1 MSIKRSRILRII
13 TRMLAIG
20 LVYVL
25 IASPGI
31 AQANDKNQSLIQ
43 AVQEGRLEE
52 VTRLL
57 NSGADANAKDNGGR
71 TVLKAATQAG
81 RQKIVELLKAHGA
94 KE

>member
-1 MSIKRSRILRII
+1 MSTKRSCILGVLRG
-13 TRMLAIG
+13 MLAVG

-25 IASPGI
+25 VAFPIVAE
-31 AQANDKNQSLIQ
+31 ANDKNQSLIQ
-43 AVQEGRLEE
+43 AVQEGRLGEA
-52 VTRLL
+52 TRPL
-57 NSGADANAKDNGGR
+57 NSGADVNAKDNEGR

>member
-1 MSIKRSRILRII
+1 MSTKQSRIFSLIKG
-13 TRMLAIG
+13 MLAVG

-25 IASPGI
+25 VASPI
-31 AQANDKNQSLIQ
+31 VAQANDKNQDLVR
-43 AVQEGRLEE
+43 AAKEGRLEE
-52 VTRLL
+52 VTRPL
-57 NSGADANAKDNGGR
+57 NSGADVNAKDNEGR